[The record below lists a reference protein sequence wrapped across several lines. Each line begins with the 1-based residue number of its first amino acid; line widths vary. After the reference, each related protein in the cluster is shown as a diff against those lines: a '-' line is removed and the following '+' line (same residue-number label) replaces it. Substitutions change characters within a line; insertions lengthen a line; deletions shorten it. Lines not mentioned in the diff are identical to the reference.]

1 MAPPSCAYQD
11 VLISGAGEM
20 PVREWKSIVYYH
32 NNTPRWNETFKLL
45 IPPHKFR
52 DYHLY
57 FSTAATAALSQTSMT
72 LTEETL
78 AHASGSHAT
87 LHHQW
92 EDEHTEGRSGV
103 LFPAAHGLCGLD
115 PKGWRARP

>member
-57 FSTAATAALSQTSMT
+57 FSTAATAALSQTSKT
-72 LTEETL
+72 LTTSFLSLYTHL
-78 AHASGSHAT
+78 AAMRHCTTSGKTNTQKA
-87 LHHQW
+87 
-92 EDEHTEGRSGV
+92 G
-103 LFPAAHGLCGLD
+103 AAYCFLRL
-115 PKGWRARP
+115 